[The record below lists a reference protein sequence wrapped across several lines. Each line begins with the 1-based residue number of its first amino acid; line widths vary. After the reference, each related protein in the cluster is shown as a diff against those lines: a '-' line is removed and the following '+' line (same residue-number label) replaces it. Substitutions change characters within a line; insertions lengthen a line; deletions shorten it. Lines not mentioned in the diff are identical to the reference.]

1 MTRFQTRLNHFRALH
16 EHGCFVMPNPWDRG
30 SAVILERLGYQALAS
45 SSAGYAFTQALPDTV
60 EALSVE
66 AVLRHLA
73 DLVEATTLPINAD
86 FQQGYAP
93 DAEGVAKNVRRCV
106 ETGVAGLS
114 IEDATGDAA
123 SPLFPLEVA
132 VERLKAAREAIDASG
147 SGVLL
152 TARAECFLVNHESP
166 LDESIRRLK
175 AYAEAGADVLFAP
188 GPRDAVSIQALVQA
202 VAPKPLNVVIGGPA
216 PLKVADLA
224 ALGVRRISTGGAFA
238 RVAWTAVE
246 RAAKLLNETGD
257 FSVFENLLSTPA
269 LSEKFSQSRP
279 EK

>member
-1 MTRFQTRLNHFRALH
+1 
-16 EHGCFVMPNPWDRG
+16 MPNPWDRG

-45 SSAGYAFTQALPDTV
+45 SSAGYAFTQALPDSV

-123 SPLFPLEVA
+123 TPLFPLEVA

-152 TARAECFLVNHESP
+152 TARAECFLVNHKTP
-166 LDESIRRLK
+166 LEESIRRLK
-175 AYAEAGADVLFAP
+175 AYAKAGADVLFAP
-188 GPRDAVSIQALVQA
+188 GPRDAASIQALVQA
-202 VAPKPLNVVIGGPA
+202 VSPKPLNVVIGGPA
-216 PLKVADLA
+216 PLKVADLTT
-224 ALGVRRISTGGAFA
+224 LGVRRISTGGALA

-246 RAAKLLNETGD
+246 RAAKLLTETGD
-257 FSVFENLLSTPA
+257 FSIFENILSTPA
-269 LSEKFSQSRP
+269 LSEKFSQVATR
-279 EK
+279 EIKK